1 MPKTMDEWICEYM
14 YYCRSRK
21 LRPKTMNSYEQ
32 TLCLFER
39 WLREARA
46 EKKRKFWSSFTIVV
60 LIIAILYLLFIDLP
74 NPEYGFFHFKGIIE
88 DAASRIHGDHTA
100 VSGVKMIPW
109 MMV

>member
-39 WLREARA
+39 WLREAR
-46 EKKRKFWSSFTIVV
+46 
-60 LIIAILYLLFIDLP
+60 
-74 NPEYGFFHFKGIIE
+74 G
-88 DAASRIHGDHTA
+88 
-100 VSGVKMIPW
+100 SG
-109 MMV
+109 